1 MASDLVLRP
10 ATSSDLDAVAAVHT
24 TARRVAGASFPPAV
38 HSDAE
43 ALEWVRS
50 WDLGRDE
57 VWVAQSGGEVV
68 GYARFTPTWLD
79 DLYVDPAHQ
88 GVGVG
93 TALLDLVKARVPD
106 GFGLWVFETNLDARS
121 FYARHGLVELEHTDG
136 SGNEEQA
143 PDIRMVWPGADVL
156 GGLRRLIDEADDEL
170 GDLLARRAALTR
182 AVQEHKREV
191 HEVDDPA
198 RDAGREAEVAR
209 RVAARAPLLGEA
221 RVARIVHVIISESIG
236 ASR

>member
-10 ATSSDLDAVAAVHT
+10 AVPSDLDAVAAVHT
-24 TARRVAGASFPPAV
+24 SARRLAGASFPPAV
-38 HSDAE
+38 YSDAE
-43 ALEWVRS
+43 ALQWVRS
-50 WDLGRDE
+50 WDLARDE
-57 VWVAQSGGEVV
+57 VWVGESDGEVV
-68 GYARFTPTWLD
+68 GYVRFTPTWLD

-88 GVGVG
+88 GAGVG

-106 GFGLWVFETNLDARS
+106 GFGLWVFETNLDARA
-121 FYARHGLVELEHTDG
+121 FYARRGLVELEHTDG

-143 PDIRMVWPGADVL
+143 ADIRMVWPGADVL
-156 GGLRRLIDEADDEL
+156 AGLRRLIDEADDEL

-191 HEVDDPA
+191 HAVDDPE
-198 RDAGREAEVAR
+198 RDAAREAEIAR
-209 RVAARAPLLGEA
+209 RVALRAPELGEE
-221 RVARIVHVIISESIG
+221 RVARILHVIISESIG